1 MTEGAIQT
9 ISRHVKEYRY
19 MLGLNQL
26 QFAERCGLGVDRIRE
41 LEQGKGATR
50 NAIELLRIAE
60 SCNVQY
66 SDLFTRKDDTVV
78 KKNADLPDG
87 VLEGIKNAIDGGG
100 ISRKDLAKKM
110 GVCHSNISFWL
121 NGVNAL
127 NPFNFQN
134 LITILNLNAAKLGAM
149 VAKQTEERP
158 MVEEPEPESEEK
170 IHPLPEPNPDF
181 ISGKAA
187 EDRAKN
193 IQEEEAFE
201 SRMLK
206 IMRLQKNLDDILGR
220 LKLITV
226 TAYELH
232 KELEELKGA

>member
-26 QFAERCGLGVDRIRE
+26 QFAERCGLDVDRIRE

-66 SDLFTRKDDTVV
+66 SDLFTRKDDTIV

-110 GVCHSNISFWL
+110 GVCYSNISFWL
-121 NGVNAL
+121 NGVTAF

-134 LITILNLNAAKLGAM
+134 LITILNLNATKLEAM
-149 VAKQTEERP
+149 AAKQTEERP
-158 MVEEPEPESEEK
+158 VVEEMASEPEKK
-170 IHPLPEPNPDF
+170 IYPLPRPRPELIGEEPDKEEP
-181 ISGKAA
+181 KATEITDPVDERIA
-187 EDRAKN
+187 
-193 IQEEEAFE
+193 
-201 SRMLK
+201 K
-206 IMRLQKNLDDILGR
+206 IMRLYMSIDRYLTQLDEIIKTASKLHDELAK
-220 LKLITV
+220 LK
-226 TAYELH
+226 
-232 KELEELKGA
+232 

>member
-1 MTEGAIQT
+1 MEGAIQT

-26 QFAERCGLGVDRIRE
+26 QFAERCGLDVDRIRE

-78 KKNADLPDG
+78 KRNADLPDG
-87 VLEGIKNAIDGGG
+87 VLEGIKNVIDGGG
-100 ISRKDLAKKM
+100 INRKDLSKKM

-134 LITILNLNAAKLGAM
+134 LITILNLNAAKLEAM
-149 VAKQTEERP
+149 AVKQTEERP
-158 MVEEPEPESEEK
+158 VVEEPAPESDGNVRS
-170 IHPLPEPNPDF
+170 LPEPKPEL
-181 ISGKAA
+181 IGEEPAKEGPKAT
-187 EDRAKN
+187 EITDPVDERVV
-193 IQEEEAFE
+193 
-201 SRMLK
+201 K
-206 IMRLQKNLDDILGR
+206 IMRLYMSIDRYLTQLDEIIKTASKLRDELAK
-220 LKLITV
+220 LK
-226 TAYELH
+226 
-232 KELEELKGA
+232 

>member
-19 MLGLNQL
+19 LLGLNQL
-26 QFAERCGLGVDRIRE
+26 QFAERCGLDVDRIRE

-60 SCNVQY
+60 ACNVQY
-66 SDLFTRKDDTVV
+66 YDLFTRKDDTVV

-87 VLEGIKNAIDGGG
+87 VLEGIKNLIDGGG
-100 ISRKDLAKKM
+100 IISRKDLAKKM

-121 NGVNAL
+121 NGVNSL

-134 LITILNLNAAKLGAM
+134 LITILNLNAAKLEAM

-158 MVEEPEPESEEK
+158 MVDESKPKPEEK
-170 IHPLPEPNPDF
+170 IHPLPEPRPEPIGEEPDKEEP
-181 ISGKAA
+181 KAT
-187 EDRAKN
+187 EITDPVDER
-193 IQEEEAFE
+193 IV
-201 SRMLK
+201 K
-206 IMRLQKNLDDILGR
+206 IMRLYMSIDRYLTQLDEIIKTASKLRDELAK
-220 LKLITV
+220 LK
-226 TAYELH
+226 
-232 KELEELKGA
+232 

>member
-19 MLGLNQL
+19 LLGLNQL
-26 QFAERCGLGVDRIRE
+26 QFAERCGLDVDRIRE

-60 SCNVQY
+60 ACNVQY
-66 SDLFTRKDDTVV
+66 SDLFTRTDDTIV

-100 ISRKDLAKKM
+100 IISRKDLAKKM

-121 NGVNAL
+121 NGVNSL

-134 LITILNLNAAKLGAM
+134 LITILNLNAAKLEAM

-158 MVEEPEPESEEK
+158 MVDESKPKPEEK
-170 IHPLPEPNPDF
+170 IHPLPEPRPELIGEEPDKEEP
-181 ISGKAA
+181 KATEITDPVDERIA
-187 EDRAKN
+187 
-193 IQEEEAFE
+193 
-201 SRMLK
+201 K
-206 IMRLQKNLDDILGR
+206 IMRLYMSIDRYLTQLDEIIKTASKLRDELAK
-220 LKLITV
+220 LK
-226 TAYELH
+226 
-232 KELEELKGA
+232 